1 MLQPKKRKFRKEFR
15 GKMTGVATANNEISF
30 GEYGIKATH
39 CAWIYARE
47 IEAARRAMTG
57 YTKRKGRV
65 WVKIFPHKQYTNK
78 PINSKMINGKG
89 DIQGYVAVVKP
100 GNVLFE
106 IGGVDRNTAKEA
118 LRLASNKLSIDT
130 KFVERKK
137 I

>member
-1 MLQPKKRKFRKEFR
+1 MLQPRKSKHRKEFR
-15 GKMTGVATANNEISF
+15 GKMGGVATANNEITF
-30 GEYGIKATH
+30 GEYGIKALQ

-65 WVKIFPHKQYTNK
+65 WVKIFPHKSYTNK
-78 PINSKMINGKG
+78 PVNSKMINGKG
-89 DIQGYVAVVKP
+89 DVEGYVAVVKP

-106 IGGVDRNTAKEA
+106 IGGVDRDTAKEA

-130 KFVERKK
+130 KFVERKRM
-137 I
+137 